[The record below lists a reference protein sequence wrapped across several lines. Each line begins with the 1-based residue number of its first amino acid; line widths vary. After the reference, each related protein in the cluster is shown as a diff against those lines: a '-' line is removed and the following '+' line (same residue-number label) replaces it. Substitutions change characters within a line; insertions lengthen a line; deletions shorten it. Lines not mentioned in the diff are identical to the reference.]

1 MINYKKLLRTYNHE
15 LLNLQKRLNE
25 LSHAAEKL
33 DAEDK
38 SVSKALRR
46 AYHEVA
52 RAASEATLFARKE

>member
-15 LLNLQKRLNE
+15 LLKRLNE